1 VASMDFP
8 NPAPKKITATDIAT
22 ASQPNNKAVRIYTRL
37 GGDSDENT
45 RRVSFRIAGDIDAM
59 ALLDMG
65 FAIDGNQALFEVA
78 FDREEQAFESPWG
91 WHPTLTRALADTQK
105 GVVKLLR
112 EAGLEPQLA

>member
-1 VASMDFP
+1 MASMDFP
-8 NPAPKKITATDIAT
+8 NATPKTVTAA

-37 GGDSDENT
+37 GGDNDENT
-45 RRVSFRIAGDIDAM
+45 RRVSFRITGDIDPM

-105 GVVKLLR
+105 GIVNLLR
-112 EAGLEPQLA
+112 ENGLEPQLA